1 MHGVTWHLFA
11 SAKSVT
17 KAAFPLSPARP
28 NDRRPRQ
35 ANAMQATIPTD
46 AQIIRNG
53 IAGVALRYMHAP
65 CKMPERKWPGL

>member
-1 MHGVTWHLFA
+1 MAFVRFRE
-11 SAKSVT
+11 VRD

-53 IAGVALRYMHAP
+53 IAAGLLDAPLR
-65 CKMPERKWPGL
+65 